1 MNKTGQNNR
10 MSVVKKIAITLGIL
24 VVVLGVALA
33 VLAAYTFGKRSSG
46 GQGLPNMP
54 PIAPS
59 GIPPGMPPAQP
70 GMFGAGLPLSPSY
83 RGPPMFAPP
92 FYGPRLPLAERWYES
107 GDSQLTMF
115 DIPNRARGLRGCGG
129 CNPEY
134 SPVCGADGK
143 TYQNSCC
150 ADNADVD
157 IAHPGRCRR
166 DDD

>member
-1 MNKTGQNNR
+1 
-10 MSVVKKIAITLGIL
+10 MSVVKNIGIIFGVITGIL
-24 VVVLGVALA
+24 VVALA
-33 VLAAYTFGKRSSG
+33 VLTAYAYGKRSG
-46 GQGLPNMP
+46 AVRVVPNVSSRM
-54 PIAPS
+54 PS
-59 GIPPGMPPAQP
+59 GIAPGMPPGMPQGMPPAQP
-70 GMFGAGLPLSPSY
+70 GMFGAGLPLSPTY
-83 RGPPMFAPP
+83 QGPPMFVPP

-150 ADNADVD
+150 ADNADAD

>member
-1 MNKTGQNNR
+1 

-24 VVVLGVALA
+24 VLVLGVALA
-33 VLAAYTFGKRSSG
+33 VLAAYTFGTRSG
-46 GQGLPNMP
+46 GRQGLHNMP
-54 PIAPS
+54 PITPS
-59 GIPPGMPPAQP
+59 GSPPGMPPGMPPGIPPAQP

-150 ADNADVD
+150 ADNANVD
-157 IAHPGRCRR
+157 IAHPGRCKR

>member
-1 MNKTGQNNR
+1 
-10 MSVVKKIAITLGIL
+10 MSVVKKIAVALGIL
-24 VVVLGVALA
+24 VLVLGVALS
-33 VLAAYTFGKRSSG
+33 VLAAYTFGKRSGG

-59 GIPPGMPPAQP
+59 GIPPGISPGMPPGIPPAQP

-115 DIPNRARGLRGCGG
+115 DIPNRARGLKGCGG

-134 SPVCGADGK
+134 SPVCGANGK

-157 IAHPGRCRR
+157 IVHPGRCKR

>member
-1 MNKTGQNNR
+1 

-24 VVVLGVALA
+24 ALVLGVALA
-33 VLAAYTFGKRSSG
+33 VLAAYTFGKRSGSR
-46 GQGLPNMP
+46 QGLHNMP
-54 PIAPS
+54 PITPS
-59 GIPPGMPPAQP
+59 GIPPGMPPGMPPGIPPAQP
-70 GMFGAGLPLSPSY
+70 GMFGAGLPISPSY

-115 DIPNRARGLRGCGG
+115 DIPNRARGLKGCGG

-157 IAHPGRCRR
+157 IAHPGRCKR

>member
-1 MNKTGQNNR
+1 
-10 MSVVKKIAITLGIL
+10 MSVGENIAIALGIL
-24 VVVLGVALA
+24 VLVLGVALA
-33 VLAAYTFGKRSSG
+33 VLAAYTFGKRRRGGGLLPSSTSG
-46 GQGLPNMP
+46 M
-54 PIAPS
+54 PS
-59 GIPPGMPPAQP
+59 GMPPGMPPGMPHAQP
-70 GMFGAGLPLSPSY
+70 GMFGAGLPVSPSY

-92 FYGPRLPLAERWYES
+92 NYGPRLPLAERWYES
-107 GDSQLTMF
+107 GDSHFTMF
-115 DIPNRARGLRGCGG
+115 DIPNRTRGLRGCGG

-157 IAHPGRCRR
+157 IAHPGRCGR

>member
-1 MNKTGQNNR
+1 
-10 MSVVKKIAITLGIL
+10 MSVVKKIAVALGIL
-24 VVVLGVALA
+24 VLVLGVALA
-33 VLAAYTFGKRSSG
+33 VLAAYTFGKRSGG

-59 GIPPGMPPAQP
+59 GIPPGMPPGMPPGIPPAQP

-107 GDSQLTMF
+107 GGSQLTMF

-157 IAHPGRCRR
+157 IAHPGRCTR